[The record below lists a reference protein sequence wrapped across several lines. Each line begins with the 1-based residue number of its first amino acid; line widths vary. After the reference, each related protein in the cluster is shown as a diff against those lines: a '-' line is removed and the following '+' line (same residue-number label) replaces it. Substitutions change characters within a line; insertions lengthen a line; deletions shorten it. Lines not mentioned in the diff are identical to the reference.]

1 MRNRKNLLSPDPK
14 AAWLVAFLLLAQCGG
29 MVTVRGVMGQETLG
43 FSELAVQNLSP
54 TEAKAQISRIMG
66 NSVEIIADTEG
77 GRLLIRGPADSIRI
91 SRNIL
96 NSIDQPVAE
105 TSETFEVPKTVAS
118 RVFQVPAEQHLEVSR
133 YLQSI
138 YRADSGV
145 VLSSDATRGE
155 LMVQAPETTLKEIT
169 KLLANRGV
177 RSKAELPASGSLDS
191 KEDVT
196 ESFKLRHINY
206 REVESVLV
214 ETWGDEL
221 AVQSLQQGR
230 RVVVQVP
237 VPGMQTAPVS
247 LTIDRSGNQLILSGN
262 RGYVTAWKQ
271 ALAAM
276 DSPSKKPNDVSSW
289 LKVNNEKQTEV
300 RQAISYLSLT
310 SDESDSSLP
319 VLGGRT
325 PAISPGTRGL
335 NAQVISN
342 RTYQEDGQEGGQEL
356 GEATQEGGD
365 GTATQGKP
373 PLGPVEFEFIEE
385 LGIVIVKGAPEDV
398 LRVRGLI
405 EEIEDLANQT
415 QPEIRYYNLE
425 YVDSTAIATIAQEL
439 YDNIYQARQGSV
451 TITALGKPNAVLLV
465 GRKEAIDFVENLLK
479 ELDVPSEPDAE
490 FKAFRLKY
498 ISSEDAKNRLNEFY
512 LGIST
517 TGQIGGGGG
526 AITQGNRPGLGTRL
540 RVVSDYRSNTII
552 VQASPSDMG
561 EIEKF
566 IKEIDV
572 ITSESGNEVKIFRL
586 KNALAEELQPVLQDA
601 LNGQLQGQ
609 GQGTNPGGQNLQ
621 QNQQFGVGQ
630 QQLARVRSAM
640 LALRMINPAGEMI
653 RGGIMFDVRVT
664 ADTNS
669 NSLVVTGPSENMPL
683 IGALINSLDQLPEV
697 ETKIKVFS
705 VINNDAGVLLQ
716 LLTDMFS
723 SGQTGGGQQGGVASV
738 PVFSGGVGEDST
750 LVGLRFAA
758 DPRTNSIIAS
768 GSESNLRV
776 VEDLLYRLDQEDL
789 HRRIVKVFRLRN
801 TLSDNVVTAV
811 QEWITQRATLYG
823 DGGDAVGV
831 PFSREVIVV
840 SEPEGNSIIVSATP
854 EYFGE
859 IKKIIEDLDRRPMFM
874 IHCLIAQVELGTAE
888 EFGFQW
894 GIQDSL
900 VFNRGLSIQQYTETD
915 AKVAIDNPFNTSGT
929 GSVNPNYLDNLAGM
943 AVTSLGV
950 GRTSSNLGYG
960 GLVMS
965 AGSESINLLLRAL
978 EAENRLEILSSP
990 TIMTMDNLQGFVQ
1003 QGAQQRFPEG
1013 TTTGAGGV
1021 TQNTFTPVD
1030 TGIILQVRPRLSPDG
1045 LIVMEVDATNSKLGN
1060 PADGVPNFST
1070 GGVSTDPATNIP
1082 PINITTAQTTIMAKH
1097 GQTTV
1102 FAGLI
1107 EKSTITESR
1116 RVPILGD
1123 IPAVGR
1129 LFRYDAEEVKRSE
1142 LLIVLTPYI
1151 VNDES
1156 DITAINQVAMDRMN
1170 WCMTNVA
1177 EVYGPVGYDGE
1188 QMMYEHE
1195 PDVIYPDLDPTGS
1208 NPQVSPLPAV
1218 PSPSDRN
1225 SNLDAG
1231 ASRFQGPLVPGPVQP
1246 SPSNLQ
1252 NGAADVTQMRTQV
1265 SGMPYSA
1272 NSNPAGGVRVGSN
1285 GSPSRVPPP
1294 QMSSTSNPYRG
1305 STLSGATGIR
1315 DGSLYR

>member
-1 MRNRKNLLSPDPK
+1 MSTLKNLFRARRNVVGL
-14 AAWLVAFLLLAQCGG
+14 AAFLLLAQCSG
-29 MVTVRGVMGQETLG
+29 MFVERQALSQETLG
-43 FSELAVQNLSP
+43 FSQLAVQNLSP
-54 TEAKAQISRIMG
+54 AEAKAQIARIMG
-66 NSVEIIADTEG
+66 DSVEIIADTEG
-77 GRLLIRGPADSIRI
+77 RRLLIRGPADSIRI

-96 NSIDQPVAE
+96 NSIDKPVAQ
-105 TSETFEVPKTVAS
+105 TQETFEAPKAVAS
-118 RVFQVPAEQHLEVSR
+118 RAFQIPAEQHLEVSR

-145 VLSSDATRGE
+145 VMTSDATRGL
-155 LMVQAPETTLKEIT
+155 LMVQAPEATLKEIT
-169 KLLANRGV
+169 KLLTNRGI
-177 RSKAELPASGSLDS
+177 RSNTGTTANSGLDS
-191 KEDVT
+191 KEEVT
-196 ESFKLRHINY
+196 ETVRLRHINY
-206 REVESVLV
+206 RELESVLV

-221 AVQSLQQGR
+221 AVQSLQQGK

-237 VPGMQTAPVS
+237 VPGMSTAPVS

-262 RGYVTAWKQ
+262 RGYISAWKQ

-276 DSPSKKPNDVSSW
+276 DSPAKKPNDVSSW
-289 LKVNNEKQTEV
+289 LKVQNEKQIEV

-310 SDESDSSLP
+310 SQEDEQVRR
-319 VLGGRT
+319 VLGERT
-325 PAISPGTRGL
+325 PAIGPNGGGL

-342 RTYQEDGQEGGQEL
+342 RMFQEEGQPPAATPAQEGEGDTSAEGQ
-356 GEATQEGGD
+356 
-365 GTATQGKP
+365 P

-405 EEIEDLANQT
+405 EEIEDLANET
-415 QPEIRYYNLE
+415 QPEIRYYKLE
-425 YVDSTAIATIAQEL
+425 HVDSTAIAEIAQEL
-439 YDNIYQARQGSV
+439 YDNIYQARQGTV

-512 LGIST
+512 LGISA
-517 TGQIGGGGG
+517 TGQVGG
-526 AITQGNRPGLGTRL
+526 AGNAIQQGNRPGLGTRL

-552 VQASPSDMG
+552 VQASPSDLG

-566 IKEIDV
+566 IQEIDV
-572 ITSESGNEVKIFRL
+572 ITSEAGNEVKIFRL

-609 GQGTNPGGQNLQ
+609 GQGTNPGGQNVQ

-640 LALRMINPAGEMI
+640 LALRMINPQGEI
-653 RGGIMFDVRVT
+653 VRGGIMFDVRVT

-669 NSLVVTGPSENMPL
+669 NSLVVTGPAENMPL

-716 LLTDMFS
+716 LLTEMFS
-723 SGQTGGGQQGGVASV
+723 TGQTGGGQQGGVANV
-738 PVFSGGVGEDST
+738 PVFSGGVGQDST
-750 LVGLRFAA
+750 LVGLRFSA

-789 HRRIVKVFRLRN
+789 HRRIVRVFRLRN

-831 PFSREVIVV
+831 PFSREIIVV

-874 IHCLIAQVELGTAE
+874 IHCLIATVELGQRE

-900 VFNRGLSIQQYTETD
+900 VYNRGLSIQPLAED
-915 AKVAIDNPFNTSGT
+915 EIAIDSPFNNPGKGVQT
-929 GSVNPNYLDNLAGM
+929 GYLDNVAGM
-943 AVTSLGV
+943 AVSSLGL
-950 GRTSSNLGYG
+950 GRTSTLGYG

-965 AGSESINLLLRAL
+965 AGSESVNLLLRAL
-978 EAENRLEILSSP
+978 DAQSRLEVLSSP

-1003 QGAQQRFPEG
+1003 QGAQVRFIEG
-1013 TTTGAGGV
+1013 TTITNGV
-1021 TQNTFTPVD
+1021 VQNNLTPVD

-1045 LIVMEVDATNSKLGN
+1045 MIVMEVDATNSKLGN
-1060 PADGVPNFST
+1060 EADGPPV
-1070 GGVSTDPATNIP
+1070 GVQDGEQIRVP
-1082 PINITTAQTTIMAKH
+1082 PINITTAQTTIMARH
-1097 GQTTV
+1097 GQTTM

-1107 EKSTITESR
+1107 EKETSEETR
-1116 RVPILGD
+1116 KVPILGD

-1129 LFRYDAEEVKRSE
+1129 LFRYDLEDTRRRE
-1142 LLIVLTPYI
+1142 LLIILTPYI
-1151 VNDES
+1151 VDDES
-1156 DITAINQVAMDRMN
+1156 DITAINQVAMDRMH

-1188 QMMYEHE
+1188 QMMYQHE

-1208 NPQVSPLPAV
+1208 NPQANPLPSI

-1225 SNLDAG
+1225 GNLDSG
-1231 ASRFQGPLVPGPVQP
+1231 ASRFRGPLVPGPVP
-1246 SPSNLQ
+1246 PVPDNLQ
-1252 NGAADVTQMRTQV
+1252 SGATDATNRRTQV
-1265 SGMPYSA
+1265 SGLPYGVE
-1272 NSNPAGGVRVGSN
+1272 SNPYARGAQRAEGYPN
-1285 GSPSRVPPP
+1285 RVPPP
-1294 QMSSTSNPYRG
+1294 QMAPAGNPYGVSYPTRAA
-1305 STLSGATGIR
+1305 GAVEGAV
-1315 DGSLYR
+1315 YR